1 MEARVSCDAA
11 TMEKI
16 RKVAALAERGIDGER
31 VAAQERLK
39 ALLEKHNV
47 TMDEVRG
54 KPERSNAAWEQP
66 YEDSFFNLLRERM
79 RQSSQ
84 FRTASQQS
92 EHQRREFQD
101 WERMRRN
108 PGSFASHLKRCP
120 CCGHSPEAIFSGC
133 YTMEIR
139 CPQCGLRISRA
150 GFNAEFVIKSVVQA
164 WERRA

>member
-1 MEARVSCDAA
+1 
-11 TMEKI
+11 MEKI

-54 KPERSNAAWEQP
+54 KPTPRRGFWDSPADSP
-66 YEDSFFNLLRERM
+66 FYENLREYM

-84 FRTASQQS
+84 FRTASQQR
-92 EHQRREFQD
+92 EQQVREFQD
-101 WERMRRN
+101 WERLRRN
-108 PGSFASHLKRCP
+108 PGLFASRLKRCP

-133 YTMEIR
+133 FTLEIL

-150 GFNAEFVIKSVVQA
+150 GLDADFVIKSVVQA